1 MIGEHVT
8 AFQASV
14 NRCLASSSFIS
25 DFYDRFTGT
34 SEAIREKFEKTDFA
48 RQHQAMADSLYLM
61 AVSVQG
67 GPANL
72 ARLDMKRLYAK
83 HQGMDIRASMYD
95 VWLECLVETAR
106 VHDPEYT
113 PAIEFA
119 WRQCLA
125 PGIAAM
131 KSGAPYEG

>member
-14 NRCLASSSFIS
+14 ARCLNSPSFIS

-34 SEAIREKFEKTDFA
+34 SEAIREKFKNTDFA
-48 RQHQAMADSLYLM
+48 HQHQAMANSLYLM
-61 AVSVQG
+61 AVSVHG
-67 GPANL
+67 GPENL
-72 ARLDMKRLYAK
+72 ARLDMKRLYPK
-83 HQGMDIRASMYD
+83 HQGMGISASMYD
-95 VWLECLVETAR
+95 VWLECFVETAR

-113 PAIEFA
+113 PAIETA
-119 WRQCLA
+119 WRKCLA

-131 KSGAPYEG
+131 KSGAPYKG